1 MKIGI
6 IGFGFVGK
14 ALHNGLKKDVNSIE
28 IDPKLNTNIEDL
40 KNYKPDIVFICLP
53 TPMNDDGSQ
62 NIDIVKNTISEINK
76 FDSNLLIVLKSTI
89 LPNYVEEISKICKNL
104 VINPEFLRENHAE
117 EDFINSEIIIF
128 GGDEENCNKLSYF
141 YKNHTNCICK
151 EYIIT
156 DNKSASLIKYT
167 INSFLALKVVFF
179 NEMKSVF
186 ENLNTQTKWS
196 DFINALSKDK
206 RMGGSHMNVP
216 GPDGRYGFG
225 GPCFPKDVSALI
237 EYSKEIGH
245 ELSLLEKAN
254 TINNSIR
261 AKYNDLTIREI
272 EQNIKYNI
280 DKEE

>member
-40 KNYKPDIVFICLP
+40 KNHKPDIVFICLP

-62 NIDIVKNTISEINK
+62 NIDIVNNVISEINK
-76 FDSNLLIVLKSTI
+76 FDSNLLIVVKSTI
-89 LPNYVEEISKICKNL
+89 LPKYVEEISKICKNL
-104 VINPEFLRENHAE
+104 VINPEFLRENYAE

-128 GGDEENCNKLSYF
+128 GGEEENCKKLSSF
-141 YKNHTNCICK
+141 YTNHTNCICK
-151 EYIIT
+151 EHIIT
-156 DNKSASLIKYT
+156 DDKSASLIKYT
-167 INSFLALKVVFF
+167 INSFLALKVIFF

-186 ENLNTQTKWS
+186 KNLNTETEWS

-206 RMGGSHMNVP
+206 RIGSSHMNVP

-225 GPCFPKDVSALI
+225 GPCFPKDVSALV
-237 EYSKEIGH
+237 EYSEEIGH
-245 ELSLLEKAN
+245 ELSLLKKAN
-254 TINNSIR
+254 AINNNIR
-261 AKYNDLTIREI
+261 AQYNDLTDREK
-272 EQNIKYNI
+272 EQDIKYNTY
-280 DKEE
+280 KQE

>member
-6 IGFGFVGK
+6 IGFGFVGR

-40 KNYKPDIVFICLP
+40 KNHKPDIVFICLP

-62 NIDIVKNTISEINK
+62 NIDIVNNTINEINK

-89 LPNYVEEISKICKNL
+89 LPKYVEEISRICKNL
-104 VINPEFLRENHAE
+104 VINPEFLRENYAE

-128 GGDEENCNKLSYF
+128 GGEEENCNKLSNF

-151 EYIIT
+151 EHIIT

-167 INSFLALKVVFF
+167 INSFLALKVIFF

-206 RMGGSHMNVP
+206 RMGSSHMNVP
-216 GPDGRYGFG
+216 GPDGRYGYG

-245 ELSLLEKAN
+245 ELSLLKKAN

>member
-14 ALHNGLKKDVNSIE
+14 ALHNGLKEDVNSIE

-40 KNYKPDIVFICLP
+40 KNHKPDIVFICLP

-62 NIDIVKNTISEINK
+62 NIDIVNNVISEINK
-76 FDSNLLIVLKSTI
+76 FDSNLLIVVKSTI
-89 LPNYVEEISKICKNL
+89 LPKYVEEISKICKNL
-104 VINPEFLRENHAE
+104 VINPEFLRENYAE

-128 GGDEENCNKLSYF
+128 GGEEENCKKLSYF

-151 EYIIT
+151 EHIIT
-156 DNKSASLIKYT
+156 DDKSASLIKYS
-167 INSFLALKVVFF
+167 INSFLALKVIFF

-186 ENLNTQTKWS
+186 INLNTETKWS

-206 RMGGSHMNVP
+206 RMGSSHMNVP

-225 GPCFPKDVSALI
+225 GPCFPKDVSALV
-237 EYSKEIGH
+237 EYSEEIGH
-245 ELSLLEKAN
+245 ELSLLKKAHA
-254 TINNSIR
+254 INNNIR
-261 AKYNDLTIREI
+261 AQYNDLTDREK
-272 EQNIKYNI
+272 EQDIKYNTY
-280 DKEE
+280 KEE